1 MKQSKRLSDL
11 IIETPRKVKTINLS
25 HIKDYDKITEIYE
38 HYMMG
43 RIDDKYWYPLGGM
56 IKAYGEFRFLMDMQI
71 FLREK
76 TKQRRKPLSPQWAD
90 ETLNNIRKLYFEK
103 LTV

>member
-11 IIETPRKVKTINLS
+11 IIDTPRKVKKINLS
-25 HIKDYDKITEIYE
+25 HIKDYDKITDIYE

-43 RIDDKYWYPLGGM
+43 RIDDKYWYALGGM
-56 IKAYGEFRFLMDMQI
+56 IKAYGEFRFFLDILI

-76 TKQRRKPLSPQWAD
+76 TMQKRKPLTQRWAD
-90 ETLNNIRKLYFEK
+90 ETYDNMYKLYFEK
-103 LTV
+103 LIV

>member
-11 IIETPRKVKTINLS
+11 IIETPRKAKTINLS

-43 RIDDKYWYPLGGM
+43 RIDDKYWYLFGSM
-56 IKAYGEFRFLMDMQI
+56 IKPYGEFRFFLDILI

-76 TKQRRKPLSPQWAD
+76 TMQKRKPLTQRWAD
-90 ETLNNIRKLYFEK
+90 ETYDNMYKLYFEK